1 MTPRQEMLVVAAGRV
16 GSALL
21 ALASFAVF
29 TRLLPPGEYALLVLL
44 MAFSSFAGLILINP
58 AVQWLLRHLHEWYDA
73 GRLAQH
79 LKENTIY
86 YVIAGLVLGLS
97 AGVWY
102 GFVVSGS
109 AGKVLGVAM
118 ALAAYI
124 AFAMIAQTLA
134 GVLNALGHR
143 LQGALWQVAGAGLPL
158 VGGALFAVVQA
169 QAVYWLVGQATGAAV
184 AAMGTFLAARRI
196 LAESTGGMRKL
207 QSASGSPF
215 YSEPDFW
222 RFALPATGV
231 TAFQWLEGNG
241 YRFLLERSWDATA
254 LGLFFLALS
263 IPAQMTGVMES
274 YMIQYAY
281 PYFFRN
287 LAGQA
292 GKGRQSEVTTAMTNT
307 LLPLYWAWSGFL
319 LLMAPQFLYLFAG
332 PAYHGASQW
341 LAFGCLLEAA
351 RLTGNAWLVA
361 AQATKNF
368 HPMLLPFGW
377 GAAGS
382 LAVAAGTVWLGLSPG
397 TFAAGLVGVA
407 VVKAAWVAV
416 QARRMLDVR
425 LAWKRPAAAAAI
437 FVVVFLGFDFLGRD
451 HGPLAAFAI
460 LVVAGLGAVTV
471 GYAHLRT
478 SSAFQTLSSVKLG

>member
-1 MTPRQEMLVVAAGRV
+1 VA
-16 GSALL
+16 SALL
-21 ALASFAVF
+21 ALVSFAVF
-29 TRLLPPGEYALLVLL
+29 TRLLPPAEYTLFALL
-44 MAFSSFAGLILINP
+44 MAFSTFAGLILLN
-58 AVQWLLRHLHEWYDA
+58 AAGQWLQRHLHEWYDA
-73 GRLAQH
+73 RRLAQH

-86 YVIAGLVLGLS
+86 YVIAALVLGLS

-102 GFVVSGS
+102 GFVVGGS
-109 AGKVLGVAM
+109 AGKALGVAM
-118 ALAAYI
+118 ALATYI
-124 AFAMIAQTLA
+124 TFATIAQTLA
-134 GVLNALGHR
+134 AVLNALGHR

-158 VGGALFAVVQA
+158 VGGALLAVVQA
-169 QAVYWLVGQATGAAV
+169 QALYWLAGQALGAAV
-184 AAMGTFLAARRI
+184 AAWGAFLAGRRI
-196 LAESTGGMRKL
+196 LAESTGGAQMPPIATG
-207 QSASGSPF
+207 SAF
-215 YSEPDFW
+215 YREPDFW
-222 RFALPATGV
+222 RFALPLTGV
-231 TAFQWLEGNG
+231 TAFLWLEGNG

-263 IPAQMTGVMES
+263 IPAQMTAVMES
-274 YMIQYAY
+274 FMFQYAY

-292 GKGRQSEVTTAMTNT
+292 GKGRQSEVTAAMTNT
-307 LLPLYWAWSGFL
+307 LLPLYWAWGGFL

-332 PAYHGASQW
+332 RAYHGASQW
-341 LAFGCLLEAA
+341 LALGCLLEAA
-351 RLTGNAWLVA
+351 RLTGNAWSLA

-368 HPMLLPFGW
+368 RPMLLPFGW

-382 LAVAAGTVWLGLSPG
+382 LAVAAGTVWQGLSPG
-397 TFAAGLVGVA
+397 AFAAGLVGVA

-451 HGPLAAFAI
+451 HGPLVSLSI
-460 LVVAGLGAVTV
+460 LIVAGLGAVMV

-478 SSAFQTLSSVKLG
+478 SSAFLTLSSVKLG